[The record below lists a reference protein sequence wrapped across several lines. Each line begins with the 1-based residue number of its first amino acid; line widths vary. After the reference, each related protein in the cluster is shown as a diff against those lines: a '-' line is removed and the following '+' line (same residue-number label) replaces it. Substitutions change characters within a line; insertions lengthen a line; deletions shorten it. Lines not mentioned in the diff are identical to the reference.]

1 MWQKNPWML
10 EIGNFLSKEIEMS
23 LQLSVFRKT
32 ILGDGFVWGE
42 RWLTSSVSESLIPFK
57 SQIKFVLS
65 RWTHFLKFGR
75 KSYKSAYPFFQTCVH
90 WASDLFG
97 GCTTARWVN
106 VESAHNVHLL
116 QNGFC
121 PFDFFARGVIHHNC
135 ALSKEKKRWAAI
147 SGCTPTTRYMARL
160 DVIPLLFFFF
170 AIQKHTIK
178 FVKSNLSAFFECKK
192 ITYDLH

>member
-1 MWQKNPWML
+1 
-10 EIGNFLSKEIEMS
+10 
-23 LQLSVFRKT
+23 
-32 ILGDGFVWGE
+32 
-42 RWLTSSVSESLIPFK
+42 
-57 SQIKFVLS
+57 
-65 RWTHFLKFGR
+65 
-75 KSYKSAYPFFQTCVH
+75 
-90 WASDLFG
+90 
-97 GCTTARWVN
+97 
-106 VESAHNVHLL
+106 LL

-170 AIQKHTIK
+170 AIQKHTIQ
-178 FVKSNLSAFFECKK
+178 FVKSNLSAFLECKK